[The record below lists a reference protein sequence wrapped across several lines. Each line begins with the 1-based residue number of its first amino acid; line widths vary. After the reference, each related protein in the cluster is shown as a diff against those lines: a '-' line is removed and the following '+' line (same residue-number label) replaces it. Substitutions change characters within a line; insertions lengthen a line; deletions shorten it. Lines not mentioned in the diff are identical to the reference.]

1 MHKWLSGGLL
11 GLWLGVAGAQPLPVP
26 DAQPLPAPVPEATMK
41 AHYVLNVMRYVTWP
55 AESMPLTPDAPLALC
70 ILGTDAVGT
79 VDALMALE
87 GKQRASAQR
96 VSVQRVYSVR
106 ALQSCHTVFVA
117 ESDAARVDHI
127 LTTLGSAPV
136 LLVADSPAAQGAT
149 ILLAQDNRRLV
160 FDINLRRAKA
170 SQLHISS
177 KLMQLARSTR

>member
-1 MHKWLSGGLL
+1 M
-11 GLWLGVAGAQPLPVP
+11 GLWLGVAGAQPLP
-26 DAQPLPAPVPEATMK
+26 AHRAEPLSTPVPEATMK

-55 AESMPLTPDAPLALC
+55 AESTPPMPDASLTLC

-87 GKQRASAQR
+87 GKRGSPAQR
-96 VSVQRVYSVR
+96 VSVRRVYSVR
-106 ALQSCHTVFVA
+106 ALQSCHTAFVA
-117 ESDAARVDHI
+117 ESDAAKMDHI
-127 LTTLGSAPV
+127 LDTLGPTPV

-149 ILLAQDNRRLV
+149 VLLAEDNRRLV
-160 FDINLRRAKA
+160 FDINLSRAKA